1 MNRVTSFSC
10 SRTISFTLK
19 LRLNT
24 GAVSLTEVC
33 ALNRSKRVFGIEE
46 VE

>member
-1 MNRVTSFSC
+1 MNRVTPFSR
-10 SRTISFTLK
+10 SRTISFTWK
-19 LRLNT
+19 LRPNT
-24 GAVSLTEVC
+24 GALSLTEVC